1 MFVSWQADGNCHTLP
16 GLGQAFIA
24 TNSSIFGYASETC
37 AGAASKQMQYSS
49 ACVSGYG
56 GGGGANVPH
65 IVIVIVE
72 LVAGAT
78 TSGSSG
84 ARMLHSASSRQRRLV
99 TRELP
104 GGLIAHCCVVR
115 CIPATHRC
123 RCCRPL
129 SLSTRVQHA
138 KPTH

>member
-24 TNSSIFGYASETC
+24 TNSSISGYASETC
-37 AGAASKQMQYSS
+37 AGAASNQMQYSS

-56 GGGGANVPH
+56 GGANVPH
-65 IVIVIVE
+65 IVIVIIE

-84 ARMLHSASSRQRRLV
+84 ARMLHSASSRQRRSRAV
-99 TRELP
+99 TQ
-104 GGLIAHCCVVR
+104 
-115 CIPATHRC
+115 
-123 RCCRPL
+123 
-129 SLSTRVQHA
+129 SDS
-138 KPTH
+138 